1 MMTDKEEFNI
11 KDYQLGSLK
20 ISGIVRSKKDVQNW
34 FISEGENGVLLW
46 VKRLALEYMMLE
58 LN

>member
-11 KDYQLGSLK
+11 KDHQLDSLK
-20 ISGIVRSKKDVQNW
+20 VSEIVRSKKDVQIW
-34 FISEGENGVLLW
+34 FISDGENGVLLW
-46 VKRLALEYMMLE
+46 FKRLVLEYMMLK

>member
-1 MMTDKEEFNI
+1 MMTDKEESNI
-11 KDYQLGSLK
+11 KDYQLDSLK

-34 FISEGENGVLLW
+34 FISDGENGVLLW
-46 VKRLALEYMMLE
+46 FKRLVLEYMMLE